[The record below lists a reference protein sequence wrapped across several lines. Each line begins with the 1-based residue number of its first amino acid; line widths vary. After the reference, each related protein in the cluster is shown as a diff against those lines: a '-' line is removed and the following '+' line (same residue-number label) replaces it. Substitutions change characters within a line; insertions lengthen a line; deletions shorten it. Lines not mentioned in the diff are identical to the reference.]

1 MRCPK
6 CGSRDDKVIDSRQS
20 RDSSSIR
27 RRRECLSCR
36 YRFTTYEEIERSD
49 LRVVKRDRTHEPF
62 DRRKLA
68 GSIAK
73 AFEKR
78 STSLL
83 TLEQIVDEI
92 VHDLETSGREVQSA
106 DIGAKVLEK
115 LRGIDEV
122 AYLRY
127 ASVHRRFEDVDQFV
141 DAIQSLGRRV
151 KPDTR
156 QRELFPP
163 ETTEGGGRP
172 ATAGPHNVAMKNHG
186 RV

>member
-27 RRRECLSCR
+27 SRREYLKCK

-68 GSIAK
+68 TSIAK

-78 STSLL
+78 SARLL
-83 TLEQIVDEI
+83 TLEEMVDEI
-92 VHDLETSGREVQSA
+92 EHEIENSRREGPSTA
-106 DIGAKVLEK
+106 IGAKALET
-115 LRGIDEV
+115 L
-122 AYLRY
+122 
-127 ASVHRRFEDVDQFV
+127 
-141 DAIQSLGRRV
+141 
-151 KPDTR
+151 
-156 QRELFPP
+156 
-163 ETTEGGGRP
+163 
-172 ATAGPHNVAMKNHG
+172 
-186 RV
+186 

>member
-20 RDSSSIR
+20 RDGSSIR
-27 RRRECLSCR
+27 RRRQCLKCKYR
-36 YRFTTYEEIERSD
+36 YTTYEEIERSD
-49 LRVVKRDRTHEPF
+49 VRVVKRDRRHEPF

-83 TLEQIVDEI
+83 TLEDMVDEI
-92 VHDLETSGREVQSA
+92 VHELETSGREVPSSA
-106 DIGAKVLEK
+106 IGAKVLEK
-115 LRGIDEV
+115 LRAIDEV

-127 ASVHRRFEDVDQFV
+127 ASVYQQFQDVDEFV
-141 DAIQSLGRRV
+141 DAIHTLGRRI
-151 KPDTR
+151 KPNAQ

-163 ETTEGGGRP
+163 DSPQKSTP
-172 ATAGPHNVAMKNHG
+172 APRKSSTSKQHG